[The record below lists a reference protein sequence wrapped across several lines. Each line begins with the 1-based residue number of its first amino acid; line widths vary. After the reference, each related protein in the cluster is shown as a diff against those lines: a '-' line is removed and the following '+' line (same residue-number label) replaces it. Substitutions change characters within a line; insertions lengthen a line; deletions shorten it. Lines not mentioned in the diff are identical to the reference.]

1 MTDFIISPGPL
12 LGRAAVPAD
21 KSITHRALLFGAI
34 ADGVSRI
41 RNPLRSGDTRA
52 TLGVVRALGVDVWE
66 SDAGELLVHGR
77 GLHGLQEPE
86 TVLDCINSGTT
97 VRLLMGYLAGQD
109 FFSALAGSPQLRK
122 RPMGRVSEPL
132 RRMGAHI
139 DGRQGGKLL
148 PLAITGSRL
157 HGIDYDLPVPS
168 AQVKTALL
176 LAGLYADGLTVVI
189 EPGPA
194 RDHTERML
202 RSMGAPIQRK
212 GKYITSERPN
222 ASLTPLDITVPGDF
236 SSAAFLLAA
245 GALAPGSDVIIQGVG
260 VNPTRRG
267 LLDALI
273 AMGAA
278 VQLDNWRE
286 DGGEPVGDLRV
297 RPAELTGVTVQGD
310 QIVTMID
317 ELPVFAVIATQARGE
332 TIVRDAAEL
341 RVKETDRIA
350 TTVTELRKLGADIE
364 ERPDGFIVHGPTRLT
379 GTHVSSRGDHRLAMA
394 LTVAGLIAEGVTTVE
409 DAACASDS
417 FPGFETIMRKLG
429 AKLETAGSRSF

>member
-1 MTDFIISPGPL
+1 MSNLIISAGPL
-12 LGRAAVPAD
+12 LGATIVPAD

-41 RNPLRSGDTRA
+41 RNPLRSGDTNA
-52 TLGVVRALGVDVWE
+52 TLGVVRALGIDVRE
-66 SDAGELLVHGR
+66 TDAGELLVHGQ

-86 TVLDCINSGTT
+86 TMLDCINSGTT
-97 VRLLMGYLAGQD
+97 VRLLIGYLAGQN
-109 FFSALAGSPQLRK
+109 FFSALAGSGQLRK
-122 RPMGRVSEPL
+122 RPMGRVTEPL
-132 RRMGAHI
+132 RLMGAHI
-139 DGRQGGKLL
+139 DGRDGGNLL

-157 HGIDYDLPVPS
+157 HSIDYELPVAS

-176 LAGLYADGLTVVI
+176 LAGLYADGLTVVT

-202 RSMGAPIQRK
+202 ASMGAPIVCK
-212 GKYITSERPN
+212 GKYITSERPGRPL
-222 ASLTPLDITVPGDF
+222 APLDVTIPGDF

-245 GALAPGSDVIIQGVG
+245 GALTPGSDLIIQGVG

-273 AMGAA
+273 SMGAE

-286 DGGEPVGDLRV
+286 IAGEPAGDLHV
-297 RPAELTGVTVQGD
+297 RPWELSGVTVQGD

-317 ELPVFAVIATQARGE
+317 ELPVFAVIATQARGD

-350 TTVTELRKLGADIE
+350 TTVTELRKLGADIKE
-364 ERPDGFIVHGPTRLT
+364 LPDGFIVHGPTRLK
-379 GTHVSSRGDHRLAMA
+379 GTHVSSHGDHRLAMA
-394 LTVAGLIAEGVTTVE
+394 LTVAGLIAEGVTTIK

-417 FPGFETIMRKLG
+417 FPGFEATLRKLG
-429 AKLETAGSRSF
+429 AKLDVTG

>member
-1 MTDFIISPGPL
+1 MSRFIISPGPL
-12 LGRAAVPAD
+12 QGAATVPAD

-41 RNPLRSGDTRA
+41 RNPLRSGDTNA
-52 TLGVVRALGVDVWE
+52 TLGVLRALGVDVRETE
-66 SDAGELLVHGR
+66 SGELLVHGR
-77 GLHGLQEPE
+77 GLNGLQEPE

-97 VRLLMGYLAGQD
+97 VRLLTGLLAGQD
-109 FFSALAGSPQLRK
+109 FFSALAGSPQLRR
-122 RPMGRVSEPL
+122 RPMGRITKPL
-132 RRMGAHI
+132 RRMGAHV
-139 DGRQGGKLL
+139 DGRDDGRLL

-157 HGIDYDLPVPS
+157 HGIDYKLPVPS
-168 AQVKTALL
+168 AQMKSALL

-202 RSMGAPIQRK
+202 DSMGAPIVRK
-212 GKYITSERPN
+212 GKYITSERP
-222 ASLTPLDITVPGDF
+222 ASPLALLDITVPGDF

-245 GALAPGSDVIIQGVG
+245 GVLAPGSDLVIQGVG

-286 DGGEPVGDLRV
+286 MGGEPVGDLHV
-297 RPAELTGVTVQGD
+297 RPSELAGVTIQGE

-317 ELPVFAVIATQARGE
+317 ELPVFAVIATQARGD

-350 TTVTELRKLGADIE
+350 TTVTELRKLGAEIDE
-364 ERPDGFIVHGPTRLT
+364 LPDGFIVHGPTRLQ
-379 GTHVSSRGDHRLAMA
+379 GTHVSSHGDHRLAMT

-417 FPGFETIMRKLG
+417 FPGFEEIMLRLG
-429 AKLETAGSRSF
+429 ARLDMAG